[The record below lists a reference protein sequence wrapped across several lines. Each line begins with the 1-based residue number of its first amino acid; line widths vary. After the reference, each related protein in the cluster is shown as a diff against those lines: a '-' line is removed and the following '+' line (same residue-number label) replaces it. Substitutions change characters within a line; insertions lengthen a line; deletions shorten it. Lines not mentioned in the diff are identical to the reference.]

1 MHSIL
6 LKDTLMIISPKVRGF
21 ICINAHPQGCAANV
35 QEQIDYI
42 KSNASVFAGD
52 EGSPKNVLVIG
63 SSTGYGL
70 ASRITAAFG
79 YGAKTLGLFFEKPPT
94 ERKTGS
100 AGYYNSAAFEDAA
113 KEAGLYAKSI
123 NGDAFSHEAKQK
135 AIDVIKADMG
145 KIDLVIYS
153 LASPRR
159 QDPDSG
165 EVFSSTLKPIGESYT
180 AKNLN
185 TDTKVVGEVTVE
197 PASDEEIATT
207 VKVMGGEDWQLWIDA
222 LAKADVLAEGVKTV
236 AYTYLGEKL
245 TWPIYGHATIGKA
258 KEDLDRAATELREQL
273 KPLNGG
279 ANVSVLKAVVTQ
291 ASSAIPVM
299 PLYLAI
305 LFKVMQ
311 EEGTHE
317 GCIEQLK
324 RLFGECLY
332 TDTPRLDDINRL
344 RVDDLELQPATQQ
357 KVEAIWPQVTS
368 DNLDE
373 LTDFALYQREFLRLF
388 GFGVAGVDYDA
399 DTSPMVKADFL

>member
-1 MHSIL
+1 MV
-6 LKDTLMIISPKVRGF
+6 ISPKVRGF
-21 ICINAHPQGCAANV
+21 ICTNAHPQGCAAHV

-42 KSNASVFAGD
+42 KAQFQDKEPGD
-52 EGSPKNVLVIG
+52 AAPKNVLVIG
-63 SSTGYGL
+63 ASTGYGL

-94 ERKTGS
+94 ERKTAS
-100 AGYYNSAAFEDAA
+100 AGYYNSAAFEAAA

-135 AIDVIKADMG
+135 TIDLIKADMG
-145 KIDLVIYS
+145 KVDLVIYS

-165 EVFSSTLKPIGESYT
+165 EVYSSTLKPIGESYT

-185 TDTKVVGEVTVE
+185 TDTQVVGEITVE
-197 PASDEEIATT
+197 PASAEEIAAT
-207 VKVMGGEDWQLWIDA
+207 VKVMGGEDWELWIKA
-222 LAKADVLAEGVKTV
+222 LADADVLAENVQTV

-258 KEDLDRAATELREQL
+258 KEDLDRAANSLRTDL
-273 KPLNGG
+273 VKLDGK
-279 ANVSVLKAVVTQ
+279 AHVSVLKAVVTQ

-311 EEGTHE
+311 EAGNHE
-317 GCIEQLK
+317 GCIEQLY
-324 RLFGECLY
+324 RLYTECLY
-332 TDTPRLDDINRL
+332 SDAPRLDDAQRY
-344 RVDDLELQPATQQ
+344 RVDDLELDPSIQA
-357 KVEAIWPQVTS
+357 KVEAIWPQVTT
-368 DNLDE
+368 DNLNQ
-373 LTDFALYQREFLRLF
+373 LTDFAFYQKEFLRLF
-388 GFGVAGVDYDA
+388 GFEMVGVDYSA
-399 DTSPMVKADFL
+399 DVSPLVDADFLS